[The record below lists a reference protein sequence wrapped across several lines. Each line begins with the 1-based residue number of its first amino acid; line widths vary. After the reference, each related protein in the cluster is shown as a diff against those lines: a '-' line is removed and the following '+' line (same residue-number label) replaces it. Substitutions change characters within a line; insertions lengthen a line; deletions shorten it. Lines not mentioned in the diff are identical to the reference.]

1 MPTGAFLIY
10 FGLPI
15 FLQSTLLWLLLRR
28 NAVHDNPWFVSYTVF
43 SIAATI
49 LRLIVFRDAAIYFY
63 LYWAGQAVYAIL
75 SLLVLYGLTNTSNV
89 WRITRQFSQSGQI
102 PN

>member
-1 MPTGAFLIY
+1 MPIGAFLVY

-63 LYWAGQAVYAIL
+63 LYWAGQAIYAIL
-75 SLLVLYGLTNTSNV
+75 SLLVL
-89 WRITRQFSQSGQI
+89 
-102 PN
+102 